1 MKSTYRIFNHFN
13 SEYLFKDNLLH
24 NPFTIDNREEY
35 ISISSMDL
43 YMISNDENYQFY
55 ILHITKNQILI
66 FGQSNAFIEFSR
78 KSGVKQHEYQIKSLK
93 YSKPDERTQLLKCS
107 LINNLTSFDL
117 VIKSYNAIGFNNYG
131 NYSEV
136 RLIDLENGN
145 KIIDQ
150 TSDILF
156 PPLEKINLINV
167 EESFSGEGDESSQPE
182 KVYMYYLKRRNSDK
196 KETSKKSKETINA
209 IIIILILILIY
220 FFLR

>member
-43 YMISNDENYQFY
+43 YLISNDENYQFY

-66 FGQSNAFIEFSR
+66 FGQSNAFIEFLW
-78 KSGVKQHEYQIKSLK
+78 KSGVKQHEYQIKSLN
-93 YSKPDERTQLLKCS
+93 YSKPDERTQLLECS
-107 LINNLTSFDL
+107 LINDQTSFDL

-136 RLIDLENGN
+136 RLIDSENGN